1 MVTAQTSAS
10 AQRELRAL
18 TDDGATLAELLGHL
32 DEQRRQLGGSSFSD
46 DQEEELQLYC
56 WALHKCRS
64 SGLVLG
70 EAAVWGDLEDDIG
83 G

>member
-1 MVTAQTSAS
+1 MVTTQTRAS

-18 TDDGATLAELLGHL
+18 ADEGATLAELLGNL
-32 DEQRRQLGGSSFSD
+32 DEQSRHLGSSFSD

-70 EAAVWGDLEDDIG
+70 AAAVWGDLEDDIG

>member
-1 MVTAQTSAS
+1 MVTTQTNAS

-18 TDDGATLAELLGHL
+18 ADEGATLAELLGNL
-32 DEQRRQLGGSSFSD
+32 DEQSRQLGSSFSD

-56 WALHKCRS
+56 WALQKCRS
-64 SGLVLG
+64 SGLVFG
-70 EAAVWGDLEDDIG
+70 ATEVWGDLEDDIG

>member
-1 MVTAQTSAS
+1 MVTTQVSDSAR
-10 AQRELRAL
+10 RELRAFA
-18 TDDGATLAELLGHL
+18 DDGATLAELLGHL
-32 DEQRRQLGGSSFSD
+32 DEQGRRLGSNFSD
-46 DQEEELQLYC
+46 DQEDELQLYC

-70 EAAVWGDLEDDIG
+70 ATGGWGDLEDDIG